1 MKITKQLLRSQVGCR
16 LVDAVYIDLSDRQ
29 LVSLENLSVCP
40 KLQTILASQNDI
52 DAILTTIIRCREL
65 WKIDL
70 SCNRIRCL
78 EGFGCFYSL
87 GTINLANNNI
97 SWTDLQHLRNVHILD
112 LCLYGNKELE
122 KDPNYRAQVIDGL
135 PYMWMLDG
143 KFVTSYERKRVENF
157 FKTANSK
164 RPMKV
169 SVSIK
174 RHLRKVIAA
183 TISDFGSG
191 DRYITHK
198 STRRFAQ
205 TYYFVP
211 SYLKDMAN
219 SSIYGAK
226 AMHMMKYMPVY
237 ATPTQEID
245 EKRLIYL
252 AYNFEQEVKLA
263 SEANKGEKKFRN
275 YRYELLGVEEL
286 LVYRSQYRKL
296 IHRLLFLL
304 IAKQLFDLP
313 SKIITETLKATKLLE
328 IGSIEV
334 IKFFHLS
341 SDLINQLI
349 SVIFGAVQIDLE
361 SNEDNHLNQHLFI
374 CLYNLI
380 GEIYKKSTMS
390 KESYKYR
397 IRKLRQT
404 HTSFQPH
411 YRLMAQKIILMI
423 YPSAEILCSY
433 LSEPGVEAM
442 ISAATGNY
450 NIPKLMFN
458 AIANT
463 DGYQAGVKVACRVL
477 AETLLA
483 NISSRSEVQSDVN
496 TISWFDN
503 FRRSRDVMEKETK
516 TLPRPHS
523 SPALNPKF
531 INRAKLLR
539 SKSAKGQK
547 SNVKH
552 VQKEATVGDPI
563 IVDKQYIARIIS
575 LPSDNLALIAIN
587 ASRKPNSLAS
597 TSPINKYSYITLS
610 SIRWNPLGY
619 WVHIRSDSV
628 DFRSESEI
636 ESKHIPT
643 EDNETNAVSISTGMR
658 MVINMPT
665 VYDRLHNL
673 EEGKLMDQEEENFY
687 ESIEKQHK
695 GSLKFI
701 DIPRE
706 EKEENKNDTDTEKQ
720 QLFTKIKNDHGSQ
733 PREDKNEGQ
742 DQFHKEAKIISAGI
756 IDECIASA
764 IHDTL
769 LTRDSE
775 EIGQLSDSKKI
786 KSDSVV
792 ISSENASW
800 SKDLSS
806 DSRGNGIGSILNVYN
821 RPRPKT
827 AIKKSRDERNK
838 NIDEN
843 ITPGQNAVVTSYI
856 HEREQRI
863 QSAPA
868 HSSTVVAPFTS
879 NTSCQQRPNSP
890 ALPSMEINLHRP
902 IENHNTIKDPRSHRR
917 AQSSPIYTSNRL
929 EKKSPSRLSNRSSRS
944 PSPRAELSIS
954 VTKIAFLDT
963 RNNASIQSDT
973 QGYIFQGLKKAKNST
988 AAKKYF
994 KNAQVAANKNR

>member
-1 MKITKQLLRSQVGCR
+1 
-16 LVDAVYIDLSDRQ
+16 
-29 LVSLENLSVCP
+29 
-40 KLQTILASQNDI
+40 
-52 DAILTTIIRCREL
+52 
-65 WKIDL
+65 
-70 SCNRIRCL
+70 
-78 EGFGCFYSL
+78 
-87 GTINLANNNI
+87 
-97 SWTDLQHLRNVHILD
+97 
-112 LCLYGNKELE
+112 
-122 KDPNYRAQVIDGL
+122 
-135 PYMWMLDG
+135 
-143 KFVTSYERKRVENF
+143 
-157 FKTANSK
+157 
-164 RPMKV
+164 
-169 SVSIK
+169 
-174 RHLRKVIAA
+174 
-183 TISDFGSG
+183 
-191 DRYITHK
+191 
-198 STRRFAQ
+198 
-205 TYYFVP
+205 
-211 SYLKDMAN
+211 MAN

-390 KESYKYR
+390 KESYKY
-397 IRKLRQT
+397 
-404 HTSFQPH
+404 FQPH

-563 IVDKQYIARIIS
+563 IVDKQYVARIIS

-636 ESKHIPT
+636 ESKQHRTTILRQCQHIIATSTFTLGKHLNSLLNDKIRDIPT

-673 EEGKLMDQEEENFY
+673 EEGKLMDQEEEDFY

-720 QLFTKIKNDHGSQ
+720 QLFTKIKNNHGSQ
-733 PREDKNEGQ
+733 PREDKNESQ

-827 AIKKSRDERNK
+827 AIKKSRDGM
-838 NIDEN
+838 
-843 ITPGQNAVVTSYI
+843 ITNYI
-856 HEREQRI
+856 SQIGFEQ
-863 QSAPA
+863 
-868 HSSTVVAPFTS
+868 F
-879 NTSCQQRPNSP
+879 
-890 ALPSMEINLHRP
+890 
-902 IENHNTIKDPRSHRR
+902 
-917 AQSSPIYTSNRL
+917 
-929 EKKSPSRLSNRSSRS
+929 
-944 PSPRAELSIS
+944 
-954 VTKIAFLDT
+954 
-963 RNNASIQSDT
+963 ASLLILTES
-973 QGYIFQGLKKAKNST
+973 FS
-988 AAKKYF
+988 
-994 KNAQVAANKNR
+994 